1 MNSIKLFRRLAAL
14 LLAVALL
21 GGMGACRR
29 GDDYTPKP
37 KAYLRFS
44 FPAHRYERY
53 DTVALPFTFEH
64 AAGSHVVIKKNDPDE
79 KYVDIL
85 YPAYR
90 GVVFL
95 TYKPLRSP
103 QALAGQTDTSYQ
115 LLKMHFNYTSGVE
128 EDHYV
133 DAAQQVYSTTYH
145 LKGSNVA
152 STYQFWAT
160 DSLHHFLRGSL
171 YLDQTPNNDSLA
183 PILEYL
189 QEDLNHLIETLVWR

>member
-1 MNSIKLFRRLAAL
+1 MYSSKYLASVASL
-14 LLAVALL
+14 LLLVALCL
-21 GGMGACRR
+21 CSGCRR

-44 FPAHRYERY
+44 FPAKSYVPY
-53 DTVALPFTFEH
+53 DTAAVPFSFER
-64 AAGSHVVIKKNDPDE
+64 AAGTRVVMKKDEAQE
-79 KYVDIL
+79 KYLDIL
-85 YPAYR
+85 YPRYR

-95 TYKPLRSP
+95 TYKPMRGVED
-103 QALAGQTDTSYQ
+103 LAGQVDTSYE
-115 LLKMHFNYTSGVE
+115 LLKMHFDYSSGVE
-128 EDHYV
+128 ESHYAN
-133 DAAQQVYSTTYH
+133 AATHVYSTTYR

-183 PILEYL
+183 PVLEYL
-189 QEDLNHLIETLVWR
+189 QQDLDRLIETLVWR